1 MKLATYTQQPSE
13 RYKRTAGYEESLDAG
28 DTLVSIA
35 LKSVEPSGLTV
46 DNLAASSTAIAWWAT
61 GGTDG
66 TTYKVTFTVT
76 TTAGEIFEDEVFYK
90 IREV

>member
-13 RYKRTAGYEESLDAG
+13 RYKRTAGYEEALDAG
-28 DTLVSIA
+28 DTLASIA

-46 DNLAASSTAIAWWAT
+46 NNLANSTTAISWWAN

-66 TTYKVTFTVT
+66 TDYKATFTVT
-76 TTAGEIFEDEVFYK
+76 TAAGEIFEDEVFYK

>member
-1 MKLATYTQQPSE
+1 MKLATYTQQPNE
-13 RYKRTAGYEESLDAG
+13 RYKRTAGYDEALDEG
-28 DTLVSIA
+28 DTVASVA
-35 LKSVEPSGLTV
+35 LESVDPVGLTV
-46 DNLAASSTAIAWWAT
+46 DNLAASSTAIVWWAT

-90 IREV
+90 IKEV